1 MSFHAWR
8 KTQARAE
15 IANEFSKARL
25 QDANRPLRHIVEAM
39 NASMKLKR
47 AGSTRFEFCALK
59 LGCEKR
65 ALATLRSLLDSLEQA
80 VAHQACKRLTI
91 DFPDRR
97 LG

>member
-8 KTQARAE
+8 KTQARVE

-65 ALATLRSLLDSLEQA
+65 AW
-80 VAHQACKRLTI
+80 
-91 DFPDRR
+91 PP
-97 LG
+97 